1 MAIDFNLIYK
11 SKALRD
17 MGFGIGD
24 VIYET
29 GCIFTKYT
37 KWPWMTPGS
46 CYETNAEGEVWVEDE
61 TDVVYSRYGP
71 EFCTDSSGLQRRGY
85 APEEDWPDWAIFPIE
100 IDFDLIYRS
109 KALRDMGFTIGDRIW
124 ETGDIFSDYTKWPW
138 MTPGS
143 CYETNAKGE
152 VWTEDETD
160 VVFARYGPEFCD

>member
-1 MAIDFNLIYK
+1 MATTEDKVVSTAGSYRAVQAPRLPSHSNSTKRSGLQRRGYAPEEDWPDFLTFPMAIDFNLIYK

-71 EFCTDSSGLQRRGY
+71 EFCG
-85 APEEDWPDWAIFPIE
+85 
-100 IDFDLIYRS
+100 
-109 KALRDMGFTIGDRIW
+109 
-124 ETGDIFSDYTKWPW
+124 
-138 MTPGS
+138 
-143 CYETNAKGE
+143 
-152 VWTEDETD
+152 
-160 VVFARYGPEFCD
+160 